1 MREPLTITQLDHSVT
16 EWIEQEAQRT
26 GMPIEAVARRL
37 IYRGLEVER
46 QQARQQRYHDLD
58 ALAGTWSAEEAEE
71 FRHAIAEL
79 NQIDPTLWQ

>member
-16 EWIEQEAQRT
+16 EWIEQEAQST